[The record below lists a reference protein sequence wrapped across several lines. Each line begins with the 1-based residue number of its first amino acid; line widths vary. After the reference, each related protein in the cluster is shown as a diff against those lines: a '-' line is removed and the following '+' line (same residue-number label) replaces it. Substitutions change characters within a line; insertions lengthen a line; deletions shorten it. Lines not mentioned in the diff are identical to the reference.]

1 MSETKESTKMM
12 ERILEELV
20 FMRSKLPNGE
30 LKIIQ
35 TSIDDLK
42 HSQDSIK
49 SDVSELKKK
58 LLDPESGVVVRLNQ
72 NTQYIQDKKEMED
85 YYDEII
91 DQHRDLLSWK
101 NNMTKAMWIVFT
113 AIVGILTKMMF
124 FTQASEM
131 ETNPRIENPFYPN
144 KRDFLWN
151 NSSDPDYKENT
162 KKE

>member
-1 MSETKESTKMM
+1 MTETKESTKMM

-30 LKIIQ
+30 LKILQ

-49 SDVSELKKK
+49 ADVSELKKK
-58 LLDPESGVVVRLNQ
+58 LLDPETGVVVRLNQ

-91 DQHRDLLSWK
+91 DQHKDLLSWK
-101 NNMTKAMWIVFT
+101 NNMTKAMWIFFT

-124 FTQASEM
+124 FTQS
-131 ETNPRIENPFYPN
+131 
-144 KRDFLWN
+144 
-151 NSSDPDYKENT
+151 
-162 KKE
+162 

>member
-1 MSETKESTKMM
+1 MTETKESTKMM

-30 LKIIQ
+30 LKVIQ

-42 HSQDSIK
+42 NSQDSIK
-49 SDVSELKKK
+49 SDVSELKRK
-58 LLDPESGVVVRLNQ
+58 LLDPETGIVVRLNQ

-91 DQHRDLLSWK
+91 DQHKDLLSWK

-124 FTQASEM
+124 FTQA
-131 ETNPRIENPFYPN
+131 
-144 KRDFLWN
+144 
-151 NSSDPDYKENT
+151 
-162 KKE
+162 

>member
-1 MSETKESTKMM
+1 MTETKESTKMM

-30 LKIIQ
+30 LKVLQ
-35 TSIDDLK
+35 TSMDDLK
-42 HSQDSIK
+42 HSQDLIK

-58 LLDPESGVVVRLNQ
+58 LLDPETGVVVRLNQ

-91 DQHRDLLSWK
+91 DQHKDLLSWK
-101 NNMTKAMWIVFT
+101 NNMTKAMWIFFT

-124 FTQASEM
+124 FTQS
-131 ETNPRIENPFYPN
+131 
-144 KRDFLWN
+144 
-151 NSSDPDYKENT
+151 
-162 KKE
+162 